1 MKKSIVILI
10 VAALCLAMSLGVAV
24 FAASAGSE
32 NDPLVTKSYL
42 DSVIDD
48 IKKDIGSG
56 EGGSSEYKVLEGL
69 EAGTI
74 VVGGSSTEM
83 ILRSGA
89 ALAYIPSSASGGLS
103 DLTSGANLGN
113 GKAISANHLL
123 LFPRDD
129 GRALQ
134 VTKNNTYI
142 MVNGDYS
149 IQ

>member
-1 MKKSIVILI
+1 MKKSLVVLI

-24 FAASAGSE
+24 YAANAGSAD
-32 NDPLVTKSYL
+32 DPVITKSYL

-48 IKKDIGSG
+48 IKNSVGSG
-56 EGGSSEYKVLEGL
+56 SGSGGEYKVLEGL

-74 VVGGSSTEM
+74 VVGGASTEM
-83 ILRSGA
+83 ILRSGS
-89 ALAYIPSSASGGLS
+89 ALAYIPSSASGGIS
-103 DLTSGANLGN
+103 DLTSGSNLAN

-142 MVNGDYS
+142 MVKGEYS

>member
-1 MKKSIVILI
+1 MKKSLVVLI

-24 FAASAGSE
+24 YAANAGSAD
-32 NDPLVTKSYL
+32 DPVITKSYL

-48 IKKDIGSG
+48 IKNSVGSG
-56 EGGSSEYKVLEGL
+56 SGGGGEYKVLEGL
-69 EAGTI
+69 DAGTI
-74 VVGGSSTEM
+74 VVGGASTEM
-83 ILRSGA
+83 ILRSGS
-89 ALAYIPSSASGGLS
+89 ALAYIPSSASGGIS
-103 DLTSGANLGN
+103 DLTSGSNLAN

-142 MVNGDYS
+142 MVKGEYS